1 MKNLPQSLRRTGA
14 MVAVSLGLAM
24 AAQAAPSPKAGDHPN
39 PKASAPHPG
48 DARAAEGKAKAD
60 ANKAAKKKSD
70 LDRYDADRN
79 GKLDPDE
86 IAAMEAEKKKPAKK
100 KKGKR

>member
-1 MKNLPQSLRRTGA
+1 MKNLPPSLRRIGVV
-14 MVAVSLGLAM
+14 VAVSLGLAL

-39 PKASAPHPG
+39 PKASSPHPG
-48 DARAAEGKAKAD
+48 DVRAAEGKARAD
-60 ANKAAKKKSD
+60 ANKAAKKKSA

-86 IAAMEAEKKKPAKK
+86 IAAMEAEKKKPAKNK
-100 KKGKR
+100 QGKR